1 MRSDGLEFRTF
12 SDRFEQSNIISKICK
27 IRYEFNQSNLSFR
40 RKKKEWIN
48 PSFSMLRMNKL
59 K

>member
-40 RKKKEWIN
+40 RKKKGMDK
-48 PSFSMLRMNKL
+48 S
-59 K
+59 